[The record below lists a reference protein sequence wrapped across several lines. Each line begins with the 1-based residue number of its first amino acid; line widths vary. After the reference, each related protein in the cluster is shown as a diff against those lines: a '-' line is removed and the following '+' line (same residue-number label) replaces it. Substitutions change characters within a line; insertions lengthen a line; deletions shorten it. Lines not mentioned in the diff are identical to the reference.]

1 MAKAR
6 EMLARR
12 LSGSFADPLHQKQ
25 VGIRCTR
32 PAVYARMGS
41 SATRRPRPT
50 CSAGLLAGALG
61 SWSGPLR
68 SKLP

>member
-25 VGIRCTR
+25 VGIRYTR
-32 PAVYARMGS
+32 RAVHARTGS

-50 CSAGLLAGALG
+50 CLAGLLAGAQG
-61 SWSGPLR
+61 RWSGP
-68 SKLP
+68 